1 MNLCQI
7 FKNQHLQVHTHKNI
21 CKWTNLF
28 MCLQTQIS
36 IKLYLNMLAVV
47 LFRFVFLVSGLKGIF
62 YISFWSFIIFSEV
75 SAINIHS
82 LLQPE
87 NK

>member
-1 MNLCQI
+1 MNFCQI
-7 FKNQHLQVHTHKNI
+7 FKNQHLPMHTYKNI
-21 CKWTNLF
+21 CKWTNIF
-28 MCLQTQIS
+28 MYLQTQIS

-47 LFRFVFLVSGLKGIF
+47 LFRFVFLVSGFKGIF
-62 YISFWSFIIFSEV
+62 KISFWSFILFSKV
-75 SAINIHS
+75 STINICS